1 MPTIPEQV
9 AALIEAFGASRLQE
23 ITMNQDNAEIQIL
36 SEWVDWRAENLVRDE
51 IATSVDG
58 VSFYNF
64 LQKEKPH
71 LLDFG
76 HKGDKWQTIHAW
88 LVREKALVCD

>member
-1 MPTIPEQV
+1 MPTVREQV
-9 AALIEAFGASRLQE
+9 DALNEAFGASRPQE
-23 ITMNQDNAEIQIL
+23 IFMQQDDAELQIL
-36 SEWVDWRAENLVRDE
+36 AEWVEWRSDNLVRDD
-51 IATSVDG
+51 IATSIDG
-58 VSFYNF
+58 VSFYTF

-76 HKGDKWQTIHAW
+76 HKGDKWQITHAW